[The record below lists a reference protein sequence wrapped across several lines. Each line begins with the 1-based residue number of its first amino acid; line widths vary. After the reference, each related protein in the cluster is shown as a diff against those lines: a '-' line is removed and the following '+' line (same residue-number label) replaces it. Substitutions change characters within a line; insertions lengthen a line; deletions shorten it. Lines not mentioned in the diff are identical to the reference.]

1 MRKGKGLIVPRWRI
15 VFFGTPSFAIPC
27 LEGLLQ
33 GSDEVVAVVTQP
45 DREKGRGRK
54 KSPSPVKEIAL
65 KHGVAVHQPEKVKE
79 ISFLDAMKTLM
90 PDLFVV
96 VAFGQILP
104 KPLLDIP
111 RFGAVNVHGSLLP
124 GYRGAAPIAWAILRG
139 EKKTGITT
147 MMMDEGMD
155 TGNILMQ
162 AELQIE
168 KEDNG
173 DTLQE
178 KLSSLG
184 AQLLTKTIEGMKA
197 GSLSPKPQDHSKAT
211 YAPPLKKEDGR
222 IDWKKRAEEIDLQIR
237 AFNPWPGAFTGW
249 EKGLLKIY
257 GGEVRKGT
265 SPKEPGSILWVG
277 SDFIEVATGDG
288 SFLLRDV
295 QPEGK
300 RRMSARDFLSGHRI
314 SVGTIFH

>member
-1 MRKGKGLIVPRWRI
+1 LTTPLWRI

-27 LEGLLQ
+27 LEGLFQ
-33 GSDEVVAVVTQP
+33 GPDEVVAVVTQP
-45 DREKGRGRK
+45 DRERGRGRK
-54 KSPSPVKEIAL
+54 KSPSPVKELAL

-79 ISFLDAMKTLM
+79 GSFIEAIKSLR

-104 KPLLDIP
+104 KPILEIP
-111 RFGAVNVHGSLLP
+111 RSGAINVHGSLLP

-147 MMMDEGMD
+147 MLMDEGMD
-155 TGNILMQ
+155 TGDILMQ
-162 AELQIE
+162 AELPIE
-168 KEDNG
+168 KEDDG
-173 DTLQE
+173 ETLQE

-184 AQLLTKTIEGMKA
+184 AQLLMETIKRMKTSNI
-197 GSLSPKPQDHSKAT
+197 SPLPQDHSKAT

-222 IDWKKRAEEIDLQIR
+222 LDWKKRAEEIDLQIR

-265 SPKEPGSILWVG
+265 SPKEPGSIIWIG
-277 SDFIEVATGDG
+277 SDFIEVSTGDG
-288 SFLLRDV
+288 SFLIREV

-300 RRMSARDFLSGHRI
+300 RRMSVRDFLSGHRI
-314 SVGTIFH
+314 AIGMVFS